1 MATTQT
7 RSASPGAPKPGTSG
21 VDPAHR
27 KVILA
32 SSLGTVF
39 EWYDFFLYGALSIV
53 ISKQFFSGVNE
64 TTGFIF
70 ALLAFAAGFFVR
82 PFGALVFGRLGDL
95 VGRKRTFLITI
106 VLMGVSTALVGLLPN
121 YATIG
126 VAAPIILIGLRM
138 LQGLALGGEYGGAAT
153 YVAEH
158 APDGRR
164 GLYTSWIQT
173 TATMG
178 LFLSLLV
185 ILVCRWLTGDDFE
198 VWGWRIPFLL
208 SVVLLGISVYIRL
221 QLEESPAFEQ
231 IRAEGKLAK
240 APLTEAFADR
250 RNLKIVLLALFG
262 ATAGQAVVWYAG
274 QFYALFFL
282 ERTLQLEATSA
293 NLIIVAALLIGTP
306 FFVVFGALSDR
317 IGRKT
322 LVMTGCLL
330 AALTYFPT
338 FKAITHYANPALERA
353 VATAPVVVVADPA
366 RCSLQFDPVGKA
378 AFRESCD
385 VAKTALAKAGVPYRN
400 EAAPAGAMTVVRTAV
415 VRIGTGA
422 TAVTVP
428 SFEGGALD
436 AAAFK
441 AASGDFGKQLR
452 GALDTAGYPPK
463 ADMAQVNYPMVIAL
477 CAWLV
482 ILVTLVYG
490 PIAAWLVELFPTRIR
505 YTSMSLPY
513 HIGNGWFGGFLPVT
527 AFAIVA
533 ATGDIYAGLWYPII
547 VALMTLVIGGLFLRE
562 THRSPLPE

>member
-7 RSASPGAPKPGTSG
+7 HSSG

-27 KVILA
+27 RVIFA

-39 EWYDFFLYGALSIV
+39 EWYDFYLYGALSII

-126 VAAPIILIGLRM
+126 VAAPIILIVLR
-138 LQGLALGGEYGGAAT
+138 LAQGLALGGEYGGAAT

-173 TATMG
+173 TATLG

-185 ILVCRWLTGDDFE
+185 ILLCRWATGDDFE

-282 ERTLQLEATSA
+282 ERTLQLEAASA
-293 NLIIVAALLIGTP
+293 NLILIAALLIGTP

-330 AALTYFPT
+330 AVLTYFPT

-353 VATAPVVVVADPA
+353 VATAPVVVVADAA

-385 VAKTALAKAGVPYRN
+385 VAKTALARAGVPYRN
-400 EAAPAGAMTVVRTAV
+400 EAATAGATAV

-428 SFEGGALD
+428 AFEGGALD

-441 AASGDFGKQLR
+441 SASADFNKQLR

-463 ADMAQVNYPMVIAL
+463 ADMSQVNYPMVIAL

-513 HIGNGWFGGFLPVT
+513 HLGNGWFGGFLPVT
-527 AFAIVA
+527 SFAIVA

-547 VALMTLVIGGLFLRE
+547 VALMTLVIGGLFLRD

>member
-1 MATTQT
+1 MATAQT
-7 RSASPGAPKPGTSG
+7 RSASPGAPKPGSTG

-126 VAAPIILIGLRM
+126 VAAPIILIVLRM

-185 ILVCRWLTGDDFE
+185 ILVCRWLTGDEFE

-208 SVVLLGISVYIRL
+208 SVVLLAISVYIRL

-240 APLTEAFADR
+240 KPLTEAFADR
-250 RNLKIVLLALFG
+250 GNLKIVLLALFG

-282 ERTLQLEATSA
+282 ERTLQLEAASA

-400 EAAPAGAMTVVRTAV
+400 EAATAGATAA

-441 AASGDFGKQLR
+441 AASADFGKQLR
-452 GALDTAGYPPK
+452 SALDGAGYPPK

-513 HIGNGWFGGFLPVT
+513 HLGNGWFGGFLPVT
-527 AFAIVA
+527 SFAIVA

-562 THRSPLPE
+562 THRSPLPD

>member
-1 MATTQT
+1 MATAQT
-7 RSASPGAPKPGTSG
+7 RNPSASSTG

-27 KVILA
+27 RVIFA

-39 EWYDFFLYGALSIV
+39 EWYDFYLYGALSII

-106 VLMGVSTALVGLLPN
+106 VLMGVSTALVGLLPS

-126 VAAPIILIGLRM
+126 VAAPIILIVLR
-138 LQGLALGGEYGGAAT
+138 LAQGLALGGEYGGAAV

-185 ILVCRWLTGDDFE
+185 ILLCRWATGGDFE
-198 VWGWRIPFLL
+198 VWGWRIPFLV
-208 SVVLLGISVYIRL
+208 SVVLLAISVYIRL

-240 APLTEAFADR
+240 KPLTEAFADR
-250 RNLKIVLLALFG
+250 GNLKIVLLALFG

-282 ERTLQLEATSA
+282 ERTLQLEAASA
-293 NLIIVAALLIGTP
+293 NLILIAALAIGTP

-317 IGRKT
+317 IGRKKII
-322 LVMTGCLL
+322 MTGCLL

-385 VAKTALAKAGVPYRN
+385 VAKTALARAGVPYKN
-400 EAAPAGAMTVVRTAV
+400 EAVPAGTSAV
-415 VRIGTGA
+415 VRIGAGA

-428 SFEGGALD
+428 AFEGAGLD
-436 AAAFK
+436 TAAFK
-441 AASGDFGKQLR
+441 AATADFGKQLR

-463 ADMAQVNYPMVIAL
+463 ADMSQVNYPMVIAL

-513 HIGNGWFGGFLPVT
+513 HLGNGWFGGFLPVT
-527 AFAIVA
+527 SFAIVA
-533 ATGDIYAGLWYPII
+533 ATGDIYAGHWDPIV

>member
-7 RSASPGAPKPGTSG
+7 RSASASSSG
-21 VDPAHR
+21 VEPAHR
-27 KVILA
+27 RVIFA

-39 EWYDFFLYGALSIV
+39 EWYDFYLYGALSII

-126 VAAPIILIGLRM
+126 VAAPIILIVLRM

-173 TATMG
+173 TATLG

-185 ILVCRWLTGDDFE
+185 ILLCRWATGDDFE
-198 VWGWRIPFLL
+198 VWGWRIPFLV
-208 SVVLLGISVYIRL
+208 SVVLLAISVYIRL

-240 APLTEAFADR
+240 KPLTEAFADR
-250 RNLKIVLLALFG
+250 GNLKIVLLALFG

-282 ERTLQLEATSA
+282 ERTLQLEAASA
-293 NLIIVAALLIGTP
+293 NLILIAALLIGTP

-317 IGRKT
+317 IGRKKII
-322 LVMTGCLL
+322 MTGCLL

-385 VAKTALAKAGVPYRN
+385 VAKTALARAGVPYKN
-400 EAAPAGAMTVVRTAV
+400 EAVPAGTSAV

-428 SFEGGALD
+428 AFEGAGLD
-436 AAAFK
+436 TAAFK
-441 AASGDFGKQLR
+441 AATTDFGKQLR

-463 ADMAQVNYPMVIAL
+463 ADMSQVNYPMVIAL

-527 AFAIVA
+527 SFAIVA
-533 ATGDIYAGLWYPII
+533 ATGDIYAGLWYPIV
-547 VALMTLVIGGLFLRE
+547 VALMTLVIGGLFLRD

>member
-1 MATTQT
+1 MATAQT
-7 RSASPGAPKPGTSG
+7 RNPSASSSG

-27 KVILA
+27 RVIFA

-39 EWYDFFLYGALSIV
+39 EWYDFYLYGALSII

-106 VLMGVSTALVGLLPN
+106 VLMGVSTALVGVLPN

-126 VAAPIILIGLRM
+126 VAAPIILIVLR
-138 LQGLALGGEYGGAAT
+138 LAQGLALGGEYGGAAV

-185 ILVCRWLTGDDFE
+185 ILLCRWATGDDFE
-198 VWGWRIPFLL
+198 VWGWRIPFLV

-240 APLTEAFADR
+240 KPLTEAFADR
-250 RNLKIVLLALFG
+250 GNLKIVLLALFG

-282 ERTLQLEATSA
+282 ERTLQLEAASA
-293 NLIIVAALLIGTP
+293 NLILIAALLIGTP

-317 IGRKT
+317 IGRKKII
-322 LVMTGCLL
+322 MTGCLL

-353 VATAPVVVVADPA
+353 VATAPVAVVADPA

-385 VAKTALAKAGVPYRN
+385 VAKTALARAGVPYTN
-400 EAAPAGAMTVVRTAV
+400 EAAPAGATAV

-428 SFEGGALD
+428 AFEAGALD
-436 AAAFK
+436 AASFK
-441 AASGDFGKQLR
+441 AATADFGKQLR

-463 ADMAQVNYPMVIAL
+463 ADMSQVNYPMVIAL

-513 HIGNGWFGGFLPVT
+513 HLGNGWFGGFLPVT
-527 AFAIVA
+527 SFAIVA
-533 ATGDIYAGLWYPII
+533 ATGDIYAGLWYPIV

-562 THRSPLPE
+562 THRSPLPD

>member
-1 MATTQT
+1 MATAQT
-7 RSASPGAPKPGTSG
+7 RSPYNGSTG

-27 KVILA
+27 RVILA

-39 EWYDFFLYGALSIV
+39 EWYDFYLYGALSII

-106 VLMGVSTALVGLLPN
+106 VLMGVSTALVGVLPN

-126 VAAPIILIGLRM
+126 VAAPIILIVLR
-138 LQGLALGGEYGGAAT
+138 LAQGLALGGEYGGAAV

-185 ILVCRWLTGDDFE
+185 ILLCRWATGEDFE

-240 APLTEAFADR
+240 KPLTEAFADR
-250 RNLKIVLLALFG
+250 GNLKIVLLALFG

-282 ERTLQLEATSA
+282 ERTLQLEAASA
-293 NLIIVAALLIGTP
+293 NLILIAALLIGTP

-317 IGRKT
+317 IGRKKII
-322 LVMTGCLL
+322 MTGCLL

-353 VATAPVVVVADPA
+353 VATAPVAVVADPA

-385 VAKTALAKAGVPYRN
+385 VAKTALARAGVPYKN
-400 EAAPAGAMTVVRTAV
+400 EAAPAGATAV

-428 SFEGGALD
+428 AFEAGALD
-436 AAAFK
+436 AASFK
-441 AASGDFGKQLR
+441 SATADFGKQLR

-463 ADMAQVNYPMVIAL
+463 ADMSQVNYPMVIAL

-513 HIGNGWFGGFLPVT
+513 HLGNGWFGGFLPVT
-527 AFAIVA
+527 SFAIVA
-533 ATGDIYAGLWYPII
+533 ATGDIYAGLWYPIV

-562 THRSPLPE
+562 THRSPLPD

>member
-1 MATTQT
+1 MATAQM
-7 RSASPGAPKPGTSG
+7 RSPQNGSTG

-27 KVILA
+27 RVILA

-39 EWYDFFLYGALSIV
+39 EWYDFYLYGALSII

-106 VLMGVSTALVGLLPN
+106 VLMGVSTALVGLLPS

-126 VAAPIILIGLRM
+126 VAAPIILIVLR
-138 LQGLALGGEYGGAAT
+138 LAQGLALGGEYGGAAV

-185 ILVCRWLTGDDFE
+185 ILLCRWATGDDFE
-198 VWGWRIPFLL
+198 VWGWRIPFLV
-208 SVVLLGISVYIRL
+208 SVVLLAISVYIRL
-221 QLEESPAFEQ
+221 Q
-231 IRAEGKLAK
+231 
-240 APLTEAFADR
+240 
-250 RNLKIVLLALFG
+250 
-262 ATAGQAVVWYAG
+262 
-274 QFYALFFL
+274 
-282 ERTLQLEATSA
+282 
-293 NLIIVAALLIGTP
+293 LIGTP

-317 IGRKT
+317 IGRKKII
-322 LVMTGCLL
+322 MTGCLL

-385 VAKTALAKAGVPYRN
+385 VAKTALARAGVPYKN
-400 EAAPAGAMTVVRTAV
+400 EAVPAGTSAV

-428 SFEGGALD
+428 AFEGAGLD
-436 AAAFK
+436 TAAFK
-441 AASGDFGKQLR
+441 AATTDFGKQLR

-463 ADMAQVNYPMVIAL
+463 ADMSQVNYPMVIAL

-513 HIGNGWFGGFLPVT
+513 HLGNGWFGGFLPVT
-527 AFAIVA
+527 SFAIVA
-533 ATGDIYAGLWYPII
+533 ATGDIYAGLWYPIV

>member
-1 MATTQT
+1 MAITQT
-7 RSASPGAPKPGTSG
+7 RSASASSSG
-21 VDPAHR
+21 VEPAHR
-27 KVILA
+27 RVIFA

-39 EWYDFFLYGALSIV
+39 EWYDFYLYGALSII

-126 VAAPIILIGLRM
+126 VAAPIILIVLR
-138 LQGLALGGEYGGAAT
+138 LAQGLALGGEYGGAAT

-173 TATMG
+173 TATLG

-185 ILVCRWLTGDDFE
+185 ILLCRWATGDDFE
-198 VWGWRIPFLL
+198 VWGWRIPFLV
-208 SVVLLGISVYIRL
+208 SVVLLAISVYIRL

-250 RNLKIVLLALFG
+250 GNLKIVLLALFG

-282 ERTLQLEATSA
+282 ERTLQLEAASA
-293 NLIIVAALLIGTP
+293 NLILIAALLIGTP

-330 AALTYFPT
+330 AVLTYFPT

-353 VATAPVVVVADPA
+353 VATAPVVVVADAA

-385 VAKTALAKAGVPYRN
+385 VAKTALARAGVPYRN
-400 EAAPAGAMTVVRTAV
+400 EAAPAGATTV

-428 SFEGGALD
+428 AFEGGALD
-436 AAAFK
+436 VAAFK
-441 AASGDFGKQLR
+441 SASADFNKQLR

-463 ADMAQVNYPMVIAL
+463 ADMSQVNYPMVIAL

-513 HIGNGWFGGFLPVT
+513 HLGNGWFGGFLPVT
-527 AFAIVA
+527 SFAIVA
-533 ATGDIYAGLWYPII
+533 ATGDIYAGLWYPIA
-547 VALMTLVIGGLFLRE
+547 VALMTLVIGGLFLRD

>member
-1 MATTQT
+1 MVTTQT
-7 RSASPGAPKPGTSG
+7 RSASASSSG
-21 VDPAHR
+21 VEPAHR
-27 KVILA
+27 RVIFA

-39 EWYDFFLYGALSIV
+39 EWYDFYLYGALSII

-126 VAAPIILIGLRM
+126 VAAPIILIVLRM

-173 TATMG
+173 TATLG

-185 ILVCRWLTGDDFE
+185 ILLCRWATGDDFE
-198 VWGWRIPFLL
+198 VWGWRIPFLV
-208 SVVLLGISVYIRL
+208 SVVLLAISVYIRL

-240 APLTEAFADR
+240 APLTEAFANR
-250 RNLKIVLLALFG
+250 GNLKIVLLALFG

-282 ERTLQLEATSA
+282 ERTLQLEAASA
-293 NLIIVAALLIGTP
+293 NLILIAALLIGTP

-330 AALTYFPT
+330 AVLTYFPA

-385 VAKTALAKAGVPYRN
+385 VAKTALARAGVPYRN
-400 EAAPAGAMTVVRTAV
+400 EAATAGATAL

-422 TAVTVP
+422 TAVTV
-428 SFEGGALD
+428 SAFEGGALD
-436 AAAFK
+436 ATAFK
-441 AASGDFGKQLR
+441 AATGDFGKQLR
-452 GALDTAGYPPK
+452 GALDTAGYPPR
-463 ADMAQVNYPMVIAL
+463 ADMSQVNYPMVIAL

-527 AFAIVA
+527 SFAIVA
-533 ATGDIYAGLWYPII
+533 ATGDIYAGLWYPIV
-547 VALMTLVIGGLFLRE
+547 VALMTLVIGGLFLRD